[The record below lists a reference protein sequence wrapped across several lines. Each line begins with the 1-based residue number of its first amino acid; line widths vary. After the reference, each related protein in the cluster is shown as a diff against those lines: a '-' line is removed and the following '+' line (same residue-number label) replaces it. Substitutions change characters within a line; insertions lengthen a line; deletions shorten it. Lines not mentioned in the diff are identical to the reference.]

1 MQLREAD
8 GPSEVKSMARTSIA
22 DSGWLS
28 ISEAGRYALLAP
40 AVIRGAIV
48 RGELPAYVRPAT
60 RREAGRPQYRVS
72 KRDIDV
78 WMRSQPSAREAMC
91 GD

>member
-1 MQLREAD
+1 
-8 GPSEVKSMARTSIA
+8 MARTSIA
-22 DSGWLS
+22 DAGWLS

-48 RGELPAYVRPAT
+48 RGDLPAYVKPAT

-72 KRDIDV
+72 KMDIDE

-91 GD
+91 GAQLQV